1 MSDRQSQYDIQPS
14 LFVAHGAPD
23 LILSDIPARQFLQE
37 TGRRLPEPRGI
48 VVISAHWLTAD
59 LQMTAPVA
67 LETIHDYSGWPS
79 ELYNIEYRASGAD
92 WLNERLAGAL
102 DKAGYTVRIESRM
115 GLDHGAWVPLSLLYP
130 RADLPIIQLSLMRS
144 ASPEQHFRIGQA
156 LDDLRQEGVLIL
168 GSGGLVHNL
177 RLLMPE
183 GSPPEEWALSF
194 DNWLFGRLASRE
206 LQELFSFASKA
217 EHARLAHPT
226 DEHLMPLFV
235 SLGAGWSGGYSQR
248 IHHSFSYGNLSM
260 TSYAF
265 AQQDTIKAAFLDQVT

>member
-1 MSDRQSQYDIQPS
+1 MNDRQSRYSPQPS

-37 TGRRLPEPRGI
+37 TGKRLPKPHGI

-59 LQMTAPVA
+59 LQMTGPVA

-79 ELYNIEYRASGAD
+79 ELYDIEYRASGVD
-92 WLNERLAGAL
+92 WLNKCLASVL
-102 DKAGYTVRIESRM
+102 EKAGYTVRIGSRM
-115 GLDHGAWVPLSLLYP
+115 GLDHGAWVPLSLMYP
-130 RADLPIIQLSLMRS
+130 KADLPIVQLSLMHS

-177 RLLMPE
+177 RLLMQE
-183 GSPPEEWALSF
+183 GSPPDEWARSF
-194 DNWLFGRLASRE
+194 DNWLLERLESRE
-206 LQELFSFASKA
+206 LQELFGFLVKA
-217 EHARLAHPT
+217 KHARQAHPT

-235 SLGAGWSGGYSQR
+235 SMGAGWSGGYSQR
-248 IHHSFSYGNLSM
+248 IHNSFSYGNLSM

-265 AQQDTIKAAFLDQVT
+265 AHRDTIKTAFLDQVI